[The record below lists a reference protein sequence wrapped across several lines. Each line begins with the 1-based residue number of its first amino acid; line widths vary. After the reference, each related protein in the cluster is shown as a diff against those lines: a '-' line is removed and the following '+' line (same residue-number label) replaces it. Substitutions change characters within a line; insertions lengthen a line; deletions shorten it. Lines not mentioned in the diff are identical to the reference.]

1 MLSGNINFGYTWFV
15 MMIMDRIGRKGGCV
29 EDGGDFEENGT
40 FVIVI

>member
-1 MLSGNINFGYTWFV
+1 